1 MSKRRGIT
9 DATGNGSR
17 TGSFNSSAGAAAM
30 STASNQLDKDGKMP
44 SVTRLKIISMGESGV
59 GKSCVIK
66 RFCEEKFVGKY
77 ISTIGIDYGVKPV
90 QVHGAE
96 VRVNFWDLSGLPEF
110 LEVRNEFYKD
120 TQGGILMFDV
130 GSRKSFDALDGWLRE
145 AAKFGAGK
153 FPCILCGN
161 KVDRPRAVPEEEAKA
176 FARAK
181 GFDYFETSACTGVNI
196 TDAFMTLFQEVV
208 THMDR

>member
-1 MSKRRGIT
+1 MSKRRVSA
-9 DATGNGSR
+9 DLGSR
-17 TGSFNSSAGAAAM
+17 PAPSSSSYNSSTG
-30 STASNQLDKDGKMP
+30 TSNQLAGEKPAG
-44 SVTRLKIISMGESGV
+44 VLRVKIISMGDSGV

-66 RFCEEKFVGKY
+66 RFCEEKFVSKY

-90 QVHGAE
+90 QVHGEE

-130 GSRKSFDALDGWLRE
+130 TSRKSFEALDSWLRE

-161 KVDRPRAVPEEEAKA
+161 KVDRMRVVSEDEAKA
-176 FARAK
+176 YARAK
-181 GFDYFETSACTGVNI
+181 GFEYFETSACTGVNI
-196 TDAFMTLFQEVV
+196 TDAFHALFSLVV
-208 THMDR
+208 TQMAR